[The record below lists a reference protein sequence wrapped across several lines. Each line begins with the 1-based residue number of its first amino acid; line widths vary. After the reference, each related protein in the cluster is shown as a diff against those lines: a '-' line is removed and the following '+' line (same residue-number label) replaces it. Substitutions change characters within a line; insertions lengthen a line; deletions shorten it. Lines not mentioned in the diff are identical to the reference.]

1 MILPALHIVARD
13 HRNQRIG
20 PEHVAALG
28 ETVHSVT
35 TLFLDSFSKAN
46 PSEHPETPRP
56 KSAVRVVIVI
66 PARGPIDLIAAKFV
80 AAMVSRTTRINCIA
94 MEQASGLMALAGANA
109 RTGTPR
115 ADTIIISTV
124 GGIDEKL
131 LRFLVRRAEKDFPD
145 ARIWV
150 CDWGVSGNTASAA
163 RDGDTTRAADYPKLA
178 NVVEMLGYGK
188 A

>member
-1 MILPALHIVARD
+1 MILPALHSWRATIAITYRS
-13 HRNQRIG
+13 G
-20 PEHVAALG
+20 TCAALG

-109 RTGTPR
+109 RTGTLAPIR
-115 ADTIIISTV
+115 SLFDR

-150 CDWGVSGNTASAA
+150 CDWGVSGNTASRRGMATPHA
-163 RDGDTTRAADYPKLA
+163 LPTIQLA

>member
-1 MILPALHIVARD
+1 
-13 HRNQRIG
+13 
-20 PEHVAALG
+20 
-28 ETVHSVT
+28 
-35 TLFLDSFSKAN
+35 
-46 PSEHPETPRP
+46 
-56 KSAVRVVIVI
+56 VI

-80 AAMVSRTTRINCIA
+80 AAMVSRTTRIDCIA

-109 RTGTPR
+109 RTGTSR

-163 RDGDTTRAADYPKLA
+163 RDGDTTRAVDYPKLA